1 MGENKKAEK
10 KNSGKGLKIFL
21 IILIIVIVIA
31 LVAALCIKFLG
42 NKVETGE
49 DIVSDIDQELV
60 SKSNAAGNL
69 ADMNNVIVTS
79 EGIKVNIS
87 DKMFEER
94 TFGKFTVSNVSLSA
108 QSGRT
113 IITVTVKNGSSSPLT
128 NKEFTLT
135 LLNSKGK
142 EIGKVTGI
150 IDSLEVGSQTVVY
163 INADSDLSNAYNY
176 NVKF

>member
-1 MGENKKAEK
+1 
-10 KNSGKGLKIFL
+10 
-21 IILIIVIVIA
+21 
-31 LVAALCIKFLG
+31 
-42 NKVETGE
+42 
-49 DIVSDIDQELV
+49 
-60 SKSNAAGNL
+60 
-69 ADMNNVIVTS
+69 MNNVIVTS

-176 NVKF
+176 TVKF